1 MAKKNETV
9 KGVSYSGSQ
18 RVAVVEQKV
27 SRADDAAHLG
37 ELYFRMSDFYRRLD
51 MEIPE
56 DERVLILAD
65 LAEVE
70 AEIEEYC
77 GYLNGYGG

>member
-1 MAKKNETV
+1 MAKKNEVV
-9 KGVSYSGSQ
+9 KDVSYSGGQ

-27 SRADDAAHLG
+27 SRADDAAYLG
-37 ELYFRMSDFYRRLD
+37 GLYYRMSDFYRRLD

-56 DERVLILAD
+56 EERALILAD

-70 AEIEEYC
+70 AEIEEYR
-77 GYLNGYGG
+77 GYLDGYGG

>member
-9 KGVSYSGSQ
+9 KGVSYNGGQ

-27 SRADDAAHLG
+27 SRADDVAHLG

-51 MEIPE
+51 MEIS
-56 DERVLILAD
+56 DEERKLILAD
-65 LAEVE
+65 LAEVA
-70 AEIEEYC
+70 AEIEEYR
-77 GYLNGYGG
+77 GYLDGYGG